1 MQKLVDE
8 KFYVDENFYV
18 HIIAAVNLSKM
29 YFLKNVKETCKRN
42 NHDLNRDWI
51 THKHFHKHDLN

>member
-42 NHDLNRDWI
+42 NHDLNRD
-51 THKHFHKHDLN
+51 